1 MEKIEKIKKKI
12 NTIKAS
18 RNSRHT
24 FIIETLRDIVD
35 LIEHLYS
42 YQLSSD
48 SEEITQIEDKYE
60 KPIITELIEE
70 EQSK

>member
-42 YQLSSD
+42 HQLPLD
-48 SEEITQIEDKYE
+48 SEKTIQIKSEFE
-60 KPIITELIEE
+60 KPIITELIEK

>member
-42 YQLSSD
+42 HQLPSD
-48 SEEITQIEDKYE
+48 SKKTTQIKSEYE
-60 KPIITELIEE
+60 RPIITELIEE